1 MEINSSTAKVDQSTE
16 MLFSKLLQV
25 DNYKQ
30 LIPEGAAFTAISDNQ
45 FRFKLGGLPEIG
57 LYVSEKQTN
66 ESIVLK
72 SSNNKISFSQRVQ
85 LTEVSSDQTNIQLHF
100 KGDFNPMMAMM
111 VKKPLTQFMES
122 LVSNMHKL

>member
-1 MEINSSTAKVDQSTE
+1 MEINSSTVTIDQSTE
-16 MLFSKLLQV
+16 MLFSKLSQV

-30 LIPEGAAFTAISDNQ
+30 LMPEGVAFTAISDNK
-45 FRFKLGGLPEIG
+45 FRFKLGGLPEIV
-57 LYVSEKQTN
+57 LSISEKKPN

-85 LTEVSSDQTNIQLHF
+85 LTEVSSDQTDIQLQF

>member
-1 MEINSSTAKVDQSTE
+1 MKISSSTATVDQSTD
-16 MLFSKLLQV
+16 MLFLKLSQV
-25 DNYKQ
+25 DSYKQ
-30 LIPEGAAFTAISDNQ
+30 LMPEGAAFTAISDNQ
-45 FRFKLGGLPEIG
+45 FRFKLGGLPEIV
-57 LYVSEKQTN
+57 LSNSEKKPN

-85 LTEVSSDQTNIQLHF
+85 LTEVSSDQTDIQLHF
-100 KGDFNPMMAMM
+100 EGNFNPMMAMM

>member
-1 MEINSSTAKVDQSTE
+1 MEINSSTATVDQSTE
-16 MLFSKLLQV
+16 MLFSKLSEV

-30 LIPEGAAFTAISDNQ
+30 LMPEGAAFTAISDNK
-45 FRFKLGGLPEIG
+45 FRFKLGGLPEIV
-57 LYVSEKQTN
+57 LSISEKKPN

-72 SSNNKISFSQRVQ
+72 SSNNKISFSQRVK

-111 VKKPLTQFMES
+111 VKKPLTQFMDS

>member
-1 MEINSSTAKVDQSTE
+1 MEINSSTATVDQSTE
-16 MLFSKLLQV
+16 MLFSKLSQV

-30 LIPEGAAFTAISDNQ
+30 LMPEGAAFTTISDNQ
-45 FRFKLGGLPEIG
+45 FRFKLGSLPEKVLSI
-57 LYVSEKQTN
+57 SEKKPN

-85 LTEVSSDQTNIQLHF
+85 LTEVSSDQTNIQLQF
-100 KGDFNPMMAMM
+100 KGNFNPMMAMM

>member
-45 FRFKLGGLPEIG
+45 FRFKLGGLPEIV
-57 LYVSEKQTN
+57 LSISEKKPN

-72 SSNNKISFSQRVQ
+72 SSSDKISFSLRGQ
-85 LTEVSSDQTNIQLHF
+85 LTEVSSDQTDIQLHF
-100 KGDFNPMMAMM
+100 EGNFNPMMAMM
-111 VKKPLTQFMES
+111 VKKTLSQFMES
-122 LVSNMHKL
+122 MVSNMHKL